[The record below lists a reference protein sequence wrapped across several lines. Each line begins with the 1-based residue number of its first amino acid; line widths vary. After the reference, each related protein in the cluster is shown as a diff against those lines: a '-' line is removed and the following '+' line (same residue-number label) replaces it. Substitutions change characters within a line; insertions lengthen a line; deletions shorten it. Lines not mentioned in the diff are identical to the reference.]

1 MVRTENG
8 QDPEWSGQRVVGGG
22 LRVDHETFDQ
32 FDDLGPLR
40 RCKFEESFQQP
51 QAFNSFARWSSEL
64 FVQLRNKC
72 GIFHLAP
79 LIGNGHGIS
88 QQT

>member
-1 MVRTENG
+1 MLGRG
-8 QDPEWSGQRVVGGG
+8 WVG
-22 LRVDHETFDQ
+22 RHTFDHL
-32 FDDLGPLR
+32 DD
-40 RCKFEESFQQP
+40 FEALPGREFKEGLQEP
-51 QAFNSFARWSSEL
+51 QAFDSFARWSSEL

-79 LIGNGHGIS
+79 LIGNGNGIS